1 MQSNASGPIGLKH
14 LQLRL
19 DQRGGFPI
27 LVEDG
32 SFWLTAQPDALAI
45 VIQGC
50 FSQLYNTG
58 RWKKAHRRG
67 MLSRPSS
74 LARSNGRPSSAHDDR
89 PHAVLAFSALSAAT
103 LRAALP

>member
-1 MQSNASGPIGLKH
+1 MQSNAPGPIGLKH

-32 SFWLTAQPDALAI
+32 GFWLTAQPDALA
-45 VIQGC
+45 
-50 FSQLYNTG
+50 
-58 RWKKAHRRG
+58 
-67 MLSRPSS
+67 SS

-89 PHAVLAFSALSAAT
+89 RTRCWLFLRSPPPRSAQRFHEASMRLTIFDGSRSRGASIF
-103 LRAALP
+103 